1 MGLTRVITNEREFMS
16 ELTGRNIL
24 VVGASGALGS
34 EFARQLTSQGA
45 SVVATASSTE
55 SASRI
60 PAEAASKFVLNLQD
74 QRSIDDFVNQ
84 ITNSGVAIDG
94 VILAAGEVAFGSASE
109 TPSAITER
117 LMKVNFLGQVA
128 AVSSLL
134 PMLEQSAAANREP
147 FVVSI
152 SGVIAETPMAGLSSY
167 SASKTALH
175 GYATAA
181 TRELRRA
188 GIRWIDARPGHTET
202 GLAGRG
208 IFGVAPAFGAGL
220 KTEDVVA
227 RILRAIKEDEKD
239 LPSGSFAA

>member
-1 MGLTRVITNEREFMS
+1 MS

-34 EFARQLTSQGA
+34 EFARQLSTQGA
-45 SVVATASSTE
+45 SVIATSSSSDSVAN
-55 SASRI
+55 I
-60 PAEAASKFVLNLQD
+60 PAEAVSKFVLNLED
-74 QRSIDDFVNQ
+74 HGSIDGFVNQ
-84 ITNSGVAIDG
+84 LTNSGVTVDG
-94 VILAAGEVAFGSASE
+94 VVLAAGEVAFGSAAE

-117 LMKVNFLGQVA
+117 LMKVNFLGQVS

-134 PMLEQSAAANREP
+134 PMLEQSAATNREP

-202 GLAGRG
+202 GLAGRA
-208 IFGVAPAFGAGL
+208 IFGVAPAFAAGL

-227 RILRAIKEDEKD
+227 RIVRAIREDEKD

>member
-1 MGLTRVITNEREFMS
+1 MGLTRVITNEREVMS

-24 VVGASGALGS
+24 VVGASGALGA
-34 EFARQLTSQGA
+34 EFVRQLTAHGA
-45 SVVATASSTE
+45 SVIATSSSSDSVAN
-55 SASRI
+55 I
-60 PAEAASKFVLNLQD
+60 PAEAVGKFVLNLED
-74 QRSIDDFVNQ
+74 HGSINGFVNQ
-84 ITNSGVAIDG
+84 LTNSGVTVDG
-94 VILAAGEVAFGSASE
+94 VVLAAGEVAFGSAAE

-128 AVSSLL
+128 VLSKVL
-134 PMLEQSAAANREP
+134 PMLEQSAATNREP

-202 GLAGRG
+202 GLAGRA

-227 RILRAIKEDEKD
+227 RIVRAIREGEKD
-239 LPSGSFAA
+239 LPSGSFTA